1 METVHLETK
10 VCKREEMSN
19 IWICHR
25 DQICWRKAYIKE
37 MRLITVGRTFLLI
50 LLMGSVQPQRKLVLR
65 PNSRNWSFLIINS
78 SLPLKMTLS
87 RWTESGSL
95 ENLFL
100 STSVRSWFSK
110 MKKSFCTQMC
120 SVLFQNAPHGCLSLL
135 TAAMEQNFFKKKNT
149 KKTQKLLSLQFWRN
163 WNWLPSFLG
172 RRDCQWVCQR
182 KRAMG
187 LLSAIQCSDNIH
199 LLRHKLKISENRLYS
214 DISSLISLPHHY

>member
-10 VCKREEMSN
+10 VCKREEMRN

-25 DQICWRKAYIKE
+25 DQICWRKACKE

-78 SLPLKMTLS
+78 SLPLIMILS
-87 RWTESGSL
+87 RWTESVSL

-120 SVLFQNAPHGCLSLL
+120 GVLSQNAPHGCLSLL
-135 TAAMEQNFFKKKNT
+135 TAAMEQNFFKKKNCCLCNSDVIET
-149 KKTQKLLSLQFWRN
+149 GCQVFWAGETASGFAREREQWDFYLQF
-163 WNWLPSFLG
+163 
-172 RRDCQWVCQR
+172 
-182 KRAMG
+182 
-187 LLSAIQCSDNIH
+187 SA
-199 LLRHKLKISENRLYS
+199 LTLYIYWDTS
-214 DISSLISLPHHY
+214 

>member
-1 METVHLETK
+1 M
-10 VCKREEMSN
+10 
-19 IWICHR
+19 I
-25 DQICWRKAYIKE
+25 
-37 MRLITVGRTFLLI
+37 
-50 LLMGSVQPQRKLVLR
+50 
-65 PNSRNWSFLIINS
+65 
-78 SLPLKMTLS
+78 LS
-87 RWTESGSL
+87 RWTESVSL

-100 STSVRSWFSK
+100 STSGWCAVRLWFSK

-135 TAAMEQNFFKKKNT
+135 TAAMEQNFFKKT
-149 KKTQKLLSLQFWRN
+149 KKKQKKMLSLQFWRN

-172 RRDCQWVCQR
+172 RRDCQWICQR

-199 LLRHKLKISENRLYS
+199 LLRHKLKIVSENRLYS